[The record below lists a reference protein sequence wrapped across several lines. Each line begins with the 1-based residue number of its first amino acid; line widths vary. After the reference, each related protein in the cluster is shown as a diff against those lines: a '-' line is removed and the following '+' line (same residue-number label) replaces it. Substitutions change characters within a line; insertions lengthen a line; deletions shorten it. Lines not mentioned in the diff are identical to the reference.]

1 MTDYAKLAQLLFPHV
16 TQTPQQLME
25 AQFPPRQLKDGAQ
38 VTRFAPSPTVDMHV
52 VNLRTA
58 LYTWLIAR
66 RIHGTFILRI
76 EDTDQGITIDEGAT
90 RDGAEEGA

>member
-38 VTRFAPSPTVDMHV
+38 VTRFAPAPLAFCTSAACFPPWFPSGWPTPPE
-52 VNLRTA
+52 A
-58 LYTWLIAR
+58 
-66 RIHGTFILRI
+66 G
-76 EDTDQGITIDEGAT
+76 
-90 RDGAEEGA
+90 